1 MATEKSAS
9 VFADAD
15 TVLLVKEKV
24 WSPGPIYI
32 ADAPWQRFTLDD
44 LSGVQGFLINILTT
58 PTKEESGELPVKI
71 STKEFLSRL
80 KVRSLREAVD
90 QYKFVR
96 VQVVDD
102 TLVANSYKR
111 DLQNKSWSEMQAN
124 VRETMW
130 RTETLGAVAVLA
142 GLRISE

>member
-1 MATEKSAS
+1 MTTEKSAS
-9 VFADAD
+9 VFADKD
-15 TVLLVKEKV
+15 TVLVLKEKV

-32 ADAPWQRFTLDD
+32 VDVPWQRFALDD
-44 LSGVQGFLINILTT
+44 LSGVQGFLNSILTT
-58 PTKEESGELPVKI
+58 PTKEERGDLPANV
-71 STKEFLSRL
+71 STKEFLSLL
-80 KVRSLREAVD
+80 KVRSLRQAVD

-102 TLVANSYKR
+102 TLVAIAHKR
-111 DLQNKSWSEMQAN
+111 DLQTKSWSETQAS

-142 GLRISE
+142 ALRISE